1 MSRQILTNKKNCAIV
16 KRSLKHGFPI
26 PLFPDNSSKHKKGKP
41 MKQKRI
47 VTVQDISCLGK
58 CSLTVALPIL
68 SAMDTEACV
77 IPTAVLSTHT
87 GGFSGYTFRDLTEDI
102 APIADHW
109 QKEGFSFDAIY
120 TGYLGSAEQIR
131 LVIDLFDRFKGND
144 TLIFVDP
151 AMADNGKLYAGFAPD
166 FPQQMKAVCA
176 KADVID
182 PNLTEACLML
192 GIDFPGKTGYTEKWV
207 KDVLKQLCAM
217 GCRTAV
223 LTGVILSPEKQGAMA
238 YDSTTDTYASY
249 FSENLPESFH
259 GTGDVFS
266 SALCGA
272 LVRGQSMEKALKTAV
287 DFTVQ
292 SIRISSADSEC
303 PRYGVRFESALP
315 TLIKSL

>member
-1 MSRQILTNKKNCAIV
+1 
-16 KRSLKHGFPI
+16 
-26 PLFPDNSSKHKKGKP
+26 
-41 MKQKRI
+41 MKQKRV
-47 VTVQDISCLGK
+47 VTIQDISCLGK

-109 QKEGFSFDAIY
+109 EKEGFSFDAVY
-120 TGYLGSAEQIR
+120 TGYLGSAEQCR
-131 LVIDLFDRFKGND
+131 LMIDFFNRFRKEN

-151 AMADNGKLYAGFAPD
+151 AMADNGKLYAGFSED
-166 FPQQMKAVCA
+166 FPQQMKQVCA
-176 KADVID
+176 NADVID

-192 GIDFPGKTGYTEKWV
+192 GEEYPGKTGYSEEWV
-207 KDVLKQLCAM
+207 RSILKKLCAM

-223 LTGVILSPEKQGAMA
+223 LTGIIFSPDKQGAVA
-238 YDSTTDTYASY
+238 YDSKTDTYSEY

-272 LVRGQSMEKALKTAV
+272 LVRGQSMKEALKTAV
-287 DFTVQ
+287 EFTVDA
-292 SIRISSADSEC
+292 IRISSADPEQ
-303 PRYGVRFESALP
+303 PRYGVRFEAALP
-315 TLIKSL
+315 GLIERL

>member
-1 MSRQILTNKKNCAIV
+1 
-16 KRSLKHGFPI
+16 
-26 PLFPDNSSKHKKGKP
+26 
-41 MKQKRI
+41 MKQKRV

-102 APIADHW
+102 TPIADHW
-109 QKEGFSFDAIY
+109 KKENIAFDAIY
-120 TGYLGSAEQIR
+120 TGYLGSAEQCD
-131 LVIDLFDRFKGND
+131 LMIDLFKRFRTEDN
-144 TLIFVDP
+144 LIFVDP

-166 FPQQMKAVCA
+166 FPQQMKRVCA

-192 GIDFPGKTGYTEKWV
+192 GEEFPGKTGYTREWICEI
-207 KDVLKQLCAM
+207 LKRLCGL
-217 GCRTAV
+217 GCKTAV
-223 LTGVILSPEKQGAMA
+223 LTGVILSEDKQGAMA
-238 YDSTTDTYASY
+238 YNAESDTFSEY
-249 FSENLPESFH
+249 FSDNLPTSFH

-272 LVRGQSMEKALKTAV
+272 LVRGQSMERALKTAV
-287 DFTVQ
+287 DFTVDA
-292 SIRISSADSEC
+292 IRISAADPDN
-303 PRYGVRFESALP
+303 PRYGVRFEAALP
-315 TLIKSL
+315 GLIRSL

>member
-1 MSRQILTNKKNCAIV
+1 
-16 KRSLKHGFPI
+16 
-26 PLFPDNSSKHKKGKP
+26 

-102 APIADHW
+102 APIVKHW
-109 QKEGFSFDAIY
+109 KKEGFAFDAIY
-120 TGYLGSAEQIR
+120 TGYLGSAEQCR
-131 LVIDLFDRFKGND
+131 LMCELFDAFGTEDN
-144 TLIFVDP
+144 LIFVDP
-151 AMADNGKLYAGFAPD
+151 AMADNGKLYAGFPAD
-166 FPQQMKAVCA
+166 FPQEMRKVCA

-192 GIDFPGKTGYTEKWV
+192 GIDFPGKTGYTEEWI
-207 KDVLKQLCAM
+207 KDLLKKLCAM

-223 LTGVILSPEKQGAMA
+223 LTGVVFGDRQGAMA
-238 YDSTTDTYASY
+238 YDSKTDTYSSY
-249 FSENLPESFH
+249 FGENLPVSFH
-259 GTGDVFS
+259 GTGDIFS

-272 LVRGQSMEKALKTAV
+272 LVRGQEMERALKTAV
-287 DFTVQ
+287 DFTVD
-292 SIRISSADSEC
+292 SIRISAADPDL
-303 PRYGVRFESALP
+303 PRYGVRFEAALP
-315 TLIKSL
+315 GLIQSL

>member
-1 MSRQILTNKKNCAIV
+1 MHPVLLERKVVI
-16 KRSLKHGFPI
+16 
-26 PLFPDNSSKHKKGKP
+26 

-47 VTVQDISCLGK
+47 VTIQDISCLGK

-102 APIADHW
+102 EPIVNHW
-109 QKEGFSFDAIY
+109 KREGFAFDAIY
-120 TGYLGSAEQIR
+120 TGYLGSAEQCR
-131 LVIDLFDRFKGND
+131 LMIDLFKNFRNKN

-151 AMADNGKLYAGFAPD
+151 AMADNGNLYAGFPSD
-166 FPQQMKAVCA
+166 FPHQMKQVCA
-176 KADVID
+176 NADIID

-192 GIDFPGKTGYTEKWV
+192 GETYPGKTGYTKEWIRSI
-207 KDVLKQLCAM
+207 LKKLCAL

-223 LTGVILSPEKQGAMA
+223 LTGVIYSPEQQGAVA
-238 YDSTTDTYASY
+238 YDSKTDTYSEY

-272 LVRGQSMEKALKTAV
+272 LVRGQDLGRALKTAV
-287 DFTVQ
+287 DFTVEA
-292 SIRISSADSEC
+292 IRISSQDPEQ
-303 PRYGVRFESALP
+303 PRYGVRFEAALP
-315 TLIKSL
+315 GLIRSL

>member
-1 MSRQILTNKKNCAIV
+1 MR
-16 KRSLKHGFPI
+16 
-26 PLFPDNSSKHKKGKP
+26 
-41 MKQKRI
+41 QKRV

-87 GGFSGYTFRDLTEDI
+87 GGFSGYTFRDLTDDI

-109 QKEGFSFDAIY
+109 QKEGVAFDAIY

-131 LVIDLFDRFKGND
+131 LVIDLFDRFKTKD

-151 AMADNGKLYAGFAPD
+151 AMADNGKLYTGFSPD
-166 FPQQMKAVCA
+166 FPQQMKEVCA
-176 KADVID
+176 KADIID

-192 GIDFPGKTGYTEKWV
+192 GEEYPGKTGYSKEWV
-207 KDVLKQLCAM
+207 HTILKKLCAL

-223 LTGVILSPEKQGAMA
+223 LTGIIYSPDKQGAVA
-238 YDSTTDTYASY
+238 YDSTTDTFSEY
-249 FSENLPESFH
+249 FNENLPVSFH

-272 LVRGQSMEKALKTAV
+272 LVRGQDMQTALKTAV
-287 DFTVQ
+287 DFTVEA
-292 SIRISSADSEC
+292 IRISAADPEC
-303 PRYGVRFESALP
+303 PTYGVRFESALP
-315 TLIKSL
+315 TLIKSLS